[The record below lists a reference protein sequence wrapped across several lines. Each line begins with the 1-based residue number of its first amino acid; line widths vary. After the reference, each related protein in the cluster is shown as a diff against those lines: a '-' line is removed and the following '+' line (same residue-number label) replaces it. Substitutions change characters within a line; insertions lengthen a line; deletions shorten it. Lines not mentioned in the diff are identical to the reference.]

1 VRGRGSWAT
10 GALFGVSERRSAP
23 QFLLTVPEMV
33 WEMTFGIYLVAK
45 GFTSPATRRE
55 AEPRHGP
62 APVAALG

>member
-1 VRGRGSWAT
+1 
-10 GALFGVSERRSAP
+10 
-23 QFLLTVPEMV
+23 MV